1 MVSEAINVDS
11 NNIQNENTRTESAID
26 EINVVKVNETFI
38 TDNRTTRQKKHKA
51 QRTYVQAVTENVEK
65 TTDQNVSYLKKELQL
80 WSGKKTI
87 ELTKIKNIL
96 LQDEKLYSS
105 RVQTSLPIRVINSS
119 PSGNTSN
126 ISENIFDLDFFSSQ
140 DEDLMNI

>member
-105 RVQTSLPIRVINSS
+105 RVQASLPIRVINSS

-126 ISENIFDLDFFSSQ
+126 ISENIFDLDFLSSQ

>member
-1 MVSEAINVDS
+1 M
-11 NNIQNENTRTESAID
+11 
-26 EINVVKVNETFI
+26 VKVNETFI

-51 QRTYVQAVTENVEK
+51 QRTYAQAVTENVEK
-65 TTDQNVSYLKKELQL
+65 TIDQNVSYLKKELQL

-126 ISENIFDLDFFSSQ
+126 ISENIFDLDFLSSQ
-140 DEDLMNI
+140 GEYLMNI